1 MNNKY
6 DVNNFSKLIDN
17 FNLEKEVKTNQDE
30 IDEFIR

>member
-17 FNLEKEVKTNQDE
+17 FDLEKEVKINQDE

>member
-17 FNLEKEVKTNQDE
+17 FDLEKEVKTNQDE

>member
-17 FNLEKEVKTNQDE
+17 FDLDKEVKTNQDE

>member
-17 FNLEKEVKTNQDE
+17 FDKEKEMALLQSEVE
-30 IDEFIR
+30 